1 MVIRGFGSGD
11 WLGCGSLGKE
21 PCVTMIWSLQ
31 KLPSA
36 VCQAKNSNR
45 AFYIIFVKP
54 LDALHVAPTLT
65 SQHADTSSSGNL
77 VVARRLHNSY
87 TRRLPGPLEM
97 YNGPALTGPHYWGVC
112 KPDWCL
118 SSSQVQYSTSLQTF
132 RSEKLK
138 KTNSPPPKFNT
149 VMSAEKRHSV
159 CSLCHWH

>member
-1 MVIRGFGSGD
+1 
-11 WLGCGSLGKE
+11 
-21 PCVTMIWSLQ
+21 MIWSLQ

-77 VVARRLHNSY
+77 VAARRLHNSY

-138 KTNSPPPKFNT
+138 KLTPRPPNSIQSCLLKSDIL
-149 VMSAEKRHSV
+149 SAASV
-159 CSLCHWH
+159 IGIDLILLSPCPSTLWKHCL